1 MYDGRD
7 MTELSMMSKT
17 DWEESELDFYHHSF
31 QQILPYLNAEGQTL
45 YREVLEEKYN
55 RRKKSY

>member
-17 DWEESELDFYHHSF
+17 DWEESELNFYHHSF